1 MVPEMC
7 AELDDLTARREK
19 AMLSP
24 GCPPDLVAVSDRMRE
39 LRSSLAACVRDCQ
52 AQVLD
57 VARLKGLA
65 KIPDAQVELLY
76 FTSWALLKSLEE

>member
-24 GCPPDLVAVSDRMRE
+24 GCPPELVAVSDRVRE
-39 LRSSLAACVRDCQ
+39 LRAALRERVLECQ
-52 AQVLD
+52 AQM
-57 VARLKGLA
+57 LA
-65 KIPDAQVELLY
+65 QSPLAGRRKVPDERAELLY
-76 FTSWALLKSLEE
+76 FTSWALLKFLDK